1 MLKEKND
8 LMSKSL
14 ENENIDSIEM
24 LDNQETKEN
33 KETDKNKFQ
42 NIKKKKCPSF
52 CEKGNDDQSSSS
64 KLDSQSKLLLIMTI
78 IGVVLGLILGN
89 SKTRQK

>member
-52 CEKGNDDQSSSS
+52 CGKGNDVKLSSSN
-64 KLDSQSKLLLIMTI
+64 LDSQSKILIRMTI
-78 IGVVLGLILGN
+78 IGVVLGLILG
-89 SKTRQK
+89 KLKKLE